1 MYKKFYIYFCCFFL
15 FNFSGYTQNYTS
27 PLNIDLILSG
37 TFGELRSNHFHAG
50 IDLKTKGVEGLN
62 IYSIADG
69 YVSRV
74 KVSSYGYGKVIYITH
89 YDGNTSVY
97 AHLKEFS
104 QIIDSI
110 VKIEQYKIKKFEID
124 YYLPKDAIK
133 VKQKEIIGKS
143 GNSGSSAGAHL
154 HFEIRDSKTQ
164 KPINPLYFNFNIKD
178 DIKPEIKK
186 LKIYNLNNT
195 NKHQT
200 FDVIKKE
207 KNNYFINDT
216 LHTNGDFGIG
226 ISTYDKSNYAYN
238 KNGVYSIKLYVDEKL
253 TFHFIADTLDFITT
267 RFINAHID
275 YKEKIQNKIKY
286 HRLFKLPF
294 NKLKNYKT
302 NINNGIISLADTN
315 IHNLKIH
322 VEDYNQNLSEIKLKV
337 KNSMQKIKNNN
348 LFNEEQIQ
356 DLVQKKFYHK
366 HKNIF
371 LFNNVK
377 VFMSEYS
384 LYEDMIFSY
393 SLLDSIKGVYGNIHR
408 CHKKDTPIH
417 KKYDLYIKEDVPE
430 KIKNKVYIAK
440 REKENTFKFIGGKW
454 EGLYLK
460 TSTREF
466 GDFCIVADSTGP
478 IIKGVNIFPGKKIN
492 KQKNIK
498 LTIEDSKSG
507 IKKFEATVNN
517 EWVLLDYDHKTKIVK
532 YDFNEI
538 LKKGDNKFVL
548 RVTDNCNNLTTYKAV
563 FTL

>member
-1 MYKKFYIYFCCFFL
+1 MHKKFFIYFTYIFL
-15 FNFSGYTQNYTS
+15 LNFSGYTQNYTS

-62 IYSIADG
+62 VYSIADG
-69 YVSRV
+69 YISRV
-74 KVSSYGYGKVIYITH
+74 KVSSFGYGKVIYIDH

-104 QIIDSI
+104 HKIDSI
-110 VKIEQYKIKKFEID
+110 VKIEQYKNKKFELD
-124 YYLPKDAIK
+124 YYLQKDAIK

-164 KPINPLYFNFNIKD
+164 KPINPLYFGFKIKD
-178 DIKPEIKK
+178 EIKPNIKK
-186 LKIYNLNNT
+186 LKVYNFNNK
-195 NKHQT
+195 NNHQT
-200 FDVIKKE
+200 FDVVKKD
-207 KNNYFINDT
+207 KNNYSINDT
-216 LHTNGDFGIG
+216 LHTDGEFGIG

-275 YKEKIQNKIKY
+275 YQEKIQNKIKY
-286 HRLFKLPF
+286 HRLFKLAY

-302 NINNGIISLADTN
+302 NINNGIISLNDTN
-315 IHNLKIH
+315 IHNIKIH
-322 VEDYNQNLSEIKLKV
+322 VEDYNQNLSVIKLKV
-337 KNSMQKIKNNN
+337 KNSMRKIKKTN
-348 LFNEEQIQ
+348 LFNAEPIQ
-356 DLVQKKFYHK
+356 DVVLKKFYHK

-377 VFMSEYS
+377 VFLSEYS
-384 LYEDMIFSY
+384 LYEDMIFNY
-393 SLLDSIKGVYGNIHR
+393 SLLDSVKGVYGNIHR
-408 CHKKDTPIH
+408 CHKKDTPVH

-440 REKENTFKFIGGKW
+440 REKENTFKFIGGNWVGK
-454 EGLYLK
+454 YLK

-507 IKKFEATVNN
+507 IKKFEATINN
-517 EWVLLDYDHKTKIVK
+517 EWVLLDYDHKTKIVR
-532 YDFNEI
+532 YDFNKI
-538 LKKGDNKFVL
+538 IKKGDNKFVL
-548 RVTDNCNNLTTYKAV
+548 KVTDNCNNLTTYNAV

>member
-1 MYKKFYIYFCCFFL
+1 MLKKFYIIFYCIFL
-15 FNFSGYTQNYTS
+15 LNFYSYSQNYTS
-27 PLNIDLILSG
+27 PLDISLILSG

-62 IYSIADG
+62 VYSVADG
-69 YVSRV
+69 YISRV
-74 KVSSYGYGKVIYITH
+74 KVSSFGYGKVIYINH

-104 QIIDSI
+104 QKIDSI
-110 VKIEQYKIKKFEID
+110 VKIKQNENKKFELD
-124 YYLPKDAIK
+124 YYLQKDGIK

-164 KPINPLYFNFNIKD
+164 KPINPLYFNFKIKD
-178 DIKPEIKK
+178 EIKPDIKK
-186 LKIYNLNNT
+186 LKIYNFNNT
-195 NKHQT
+195 NKHQI
-200 FDVIKKE
+200 FDIIKKE
-207 KNNYFINDT
+207 KNNYSINDT
-216 LHTNGDFGIG
+216 LYTEGDFGIG

-275 YKEKIQNKIKY
+275 YKEKIQNKIKF
-286 HRLFKLPF
+286 HRLFKLPY

-302 NINNGIISLADTN
+302 NINDGIISLNDTN
-315 IHNLKIH
+315 IHNIKIH
-322 VEDYNQNLSEIKLKV
+322 VEDYNQNLSEIKFKV
-337 KNSMQKIKNNN
+337 KNSLQTIDKTNLLEEEIIKDVVLKQFFHN
-348 LFNEEQIQ
+348 
-356 DLVQKKFYHK
+356 

-371 LFNNVK
+371 LFKNFK
-377 VFMSEYS
+377 VVLSEYS
-384 LYEDMIFSY
+384 LYEDMIFRY
-393 SLLDSIKGVYGNIHR
+393 SLLDSVQGVFGNIHR
-408 CHKKDTPIH
+408 CHKKDTPVH
-417 KKYDLYIKEDVPE
+417 KKYDLYIKENVPE

-440 REKENTFKFIGGKW
+440 KEKENTFKYIGGSW

-478 IIKGVNIFPGKKIN
+478 IIKGVNIYPGKKIN

-498 LTIEDSKSG
+498 LTIEDTKSG
-507 IKKFEATVNN
+507 IKKFEASVNN
-517 EWVLLDYDHKTKIVK
+517 EWVLMDYDHKTKIVQ
-532 YDFNEI
+532 YDFNKI
-538 LKKGDNKFVL
+538 IKKGENKFVL

>member
-1 MYKKFYIYFCCFFL
+1 MNKNFYIYFTYIFL
-15 FNFSGYTQNYTS
+15 LNFSGYTQNYTN

-62 IYSIADG
+62 VYSIADG
-69 YVSRV
+69 YISRV
-74 KVSSYGYGKVIYITH
+74 KVSSFGYGKVIYISH

-104 QIIDSI
+104 QKIDSI
-110 VKIEQYKIKKFEID
+110 VKIEQYKNKKFEID
-124 YYLPKDAIK
+124 YYLQKDAIK

-164 KPINPLYFNFNIKD
+164 KPINPLYFNFKIKD
-178 DIKPEIKK
+178 EIKPNIKK
-186 LKIYNLNNT
+186 LKFYNFNNN

-200 FDVIKKE
+200 FDVIQKD
-207 KNNYFINDT
+207 KNNYSINDT
-216 LHTNGDFGIG
+216 LLTDGDFGIG

-253 TFHFIADTLDFITT
+253 TFHFLADTLDFITT

-275 YKEKIQNKIKY
+275 YKEKIQNKIKF
-286 HRLFKLPF
+286 HRLFKLPY

-302 NINNGIISLADTN
+302 NINNGIISLKDTN
-315 IHNLKIH
+315 IHNIKIH
-322 VEDYNQNLSEIKLKV
+322 VEDYNQNLSEIKFKV
-337 KNSMQKIKNNN
+337 KNSLRKNDQYN
-348 LFNEEQIQ
+348 LLNEEPIQ
-356 DLVQKKFYHK
+356 DVVQKKFYYK

-371 LFNNVK
+371 LFKNLK
-377 VFMSEYS
+377 IFLSDYS
-384 LYEDMIFSY
+384 LYEDMIFRY

-408 CHKKDTPIH
+408 CHKKDTPLH
-417 KKYDLYIKEDVPE
+417 KKYDLYIKENIPDN
-430 KIKNKVYIAK
+430 IKDKVYIAK
-440 REKENTFKFIGGKW
+440 REKENIFKYIGGIW

-460 TSTREF
+460 TSSREF

-478 IIKGVNIFPGKKIN
+478 IIKGINIFPGKKIN

-507 IKKFEATVNN
+507 IKKFEATIND
-517 EWVLLDYDHKTKIVK
+517 EWVLMDYDHKTKIVR
-532 YDFNEI
+532 YDFNKI
-538 LKKGDNKFVL
+538 IKKGDNKFVL

>member
-62 IYSIADG
+62 VYSIADG

-207 KNNYFINDT
+207 KNNYFVNDT

-337 KNSMQKIKNNN
+337 KNSVRKIKKNN
-348 LFNEEQIQ
+348 LFNGEQIQ

-377 VFMSEYS
+377 VFLSEYS

-517 EWVLLDYDHKTKIVK
+517 KWVLLDYDHKTKIVK

>member
-1 MYKKFYIYFCCFFL
+1 MFKKFYIYFTYIFL
-15 FNFSGYTQNYTS
+15 LNFSGYTQNYTS

-62 IYSIADG
+62 VYSIADG
-69 YVSRV
+69 YISRV
-74 KVSSYGYGKVIYITH
+74 KVSSFGYGKVIYITH

-104 QIIDSI
+104 YKLDSI
-110 VKIEQYKIKKFEID
+110 VKIEQYKNKKFEID
-124 YYLPKDAIK
+124 YYLQKDAIK

-164 KPINPLYFNFNIKD
+164 KPINPLYFNFKIKD
-178 DIKPEIKK
+178 EIKPNIKK
-186 LKIYNLNNT
+186 LKVYNFNNT

-200 FDVIKKE
+200 FDVVKKN
-207 KNNYFINDT
+207 KNNYSIDDT
-216 LHTNGDFGIG
+216 LHTDGDFGIG

-275 YKEKIQNKIKY
+275 YQEKIQNKIKF
-286 HRLFKLPF
+286 HRLFKLPY

-302 NINNGIISLADTN
+302 NINNGIISLKDTN
-315 IHNLKIH
+315 IHNIKIH
-322 VEDYNQNLSEIKLKV
+322 VEDYNQNLSEIKFKV
-337 KNSMQKIKNNN
+337 KNSLRKNDQYN
-348 LFNEEQIQ
+348 LLNEEPIK
-356 DLVQKKFYHK
+356 DVVQKKFYYK

-371 LFNNVK
+371 LYKNLKIFL
-377 VFMSEYS
+377 SDYS
-384 LYEDMIFSY
+384 LYEDMIFRY

-408 CHKKDTPIH
+408 CHKKDTPLH
-417 KKYDLYIKEDVPE
+417 KKYDLYIKENIPDN
-430 KIKNKVYIAK
+430 IKDKVYIAK
-440 REKENTFKFIGGKW
+440 REKENIFKYIGGIW

>member
-207 KNNYFINDT
+207 KNNYFVNDT

-302 NINNGIISLADTN
+302 NINNGIISLTDTN

-322 VEDYNQNLSEIKLKV
+322 VEDYNQNLSEINLKV
-337 KNSMQKIKNNN
+337 KNSMQKIKKNN
-348 LFNEEQIQ
+348 LFNGEQIQ

-377 VFMSEYS
+377 VFLSEYS

>member
-1 MYKKFYIYFCCFFL
+1 MHKKFYIYFTYIFL
-15 FNFSGYTQNYTS
+15 LNFSGYTQNYTN

-62 IYSIADG
+62 VYSIADG
-69 YVSRV
+69 YISRV
-74 KVSSYGYGKVIYITH
+74 KVSSFGYGKVIYIAH

-104 QIIDSI
+104 HKIDSI
-110 VKIEQYKIKKFEID
+110 VKIEQYKNKKFELD
-124 YYLPKDAIK
+124 YYLQKDAIK

-186 LKIYNLNNT
+186 LKIYNFNNT

-207 KNNYFINDT
+207 KNNYFVNDT

-238 KNGVYSIKLYVDEKL
+238 KNCVYSIKLYLDEKL

-337 KNSMQKIKNNN
+337 KNSMRKIKKTN
-348 LFNEEQIQ
+348 LFNGEPIQ
-356 DLVQKKFYHK
+356 DVVQKKFYHK

-377 VFMSEYS
+377 VFLSEYS
-384 LYEDMIFSY
+384 LYEDIIFNY
-393 SLLDSIKGVYGNIHR
+393 SLLDSVKGVYGNIHR

-440 REKENTFKFIGGKW
+440 REKENTFKFIGGNW

-532 YDFNEI
+532 YDFNKI

-548 RVTDNCNNLTTYKAV
+548 KVTDNCNNLTTYKAV

>member
-1 MYKKFYIYFCCFFL
+1 MYKKFYIIFYCIFL
-15 FNFSGYTQNYTS
+15 LNLNSYSQNYTS
-27 PLNIDLILSG
+27 PLDINLILSG

-62 IYSIADG
+62 VYSIADG

-74 KVSSYGYGKVIYITH
+74 KVSSFGYGKVIYVNH

-104 QIIDSI
+104 DKIDSI
-110 VKIEQYKIKKFEID
+110 IKIEQYKNKKFEID
-124 YYLPKDAIK
+124 YYMQKDVIK

-164 KPINPLYFNFNIKD
+164 KPINPLYYNFKIKD
-178 DIKPEIKK
+178 EIKPDIKK
-186 LKIYNLNNT
+186 LKIYNFNNT

-200 FDVIKKE
+200 FDVTKKE
-207 KNNYFINDT
+207 KNNYSSSETFYT
-216 LHTNGDFGIG
+216 EGDFGIG

-253 TFHFIADTLDFITT
+253 TFHFLADTLDFITT

-275 YKEKIQNKIKY
+275 FKEKIQNKIKF
-286 HRLFKLPF
+286 HRLFKLPY

-302 NINNGIISLADTN
+302 NINNGVISLNDTN
-315 IHNLKIH
+315 IHNIKIH
-322 VEDYNQNLSEIKLKV
+322 VEDYNQNLSEIKFKV
-337 KNSMQKIKNNN
+337 KNSLQKIDKTN
-348 LFNEEQIQ
+348 LLEEEIVQ
-356 DLVQKKFYHK
+356 DVVLKKFYHN

-371 LFNNVK
+371 LFKNFK
-377 VFMSEYS
+377 VVLSEYS
-384 LYEDMIFSY
+384 LYEDMIFRY
-393 SLLDSIKGVYGNIHR
+393 SLLDSVEGIFGNIHR
-408 CHKKDTPIH
+408 CHKKDIPVH
-417 KKYDLYIKEDVPE
+417 KKYDVYIKVNVKE

-440 REKENTFKFIGGKW
+440 REKENTFKYIGGSW

-478 IIKGVNIFPGKKIN
+478 IIKGVNIFPGKKID

-498 LTIEDSKSG
+498 LTIQDTKSG
-507 IKKFEATVNN
+507 IKKFEASINN
-517 EWVLLDYDHKTKIVK
+517 EWVLMDYDHKTKIVR
-532 YDFNEI
+532 YDFNKI
-538 LKKGDNKFVL
+538 IKKGENKFIL

>member
-1 MYKKFYIYFCCFFL
+1 MNKNFYIYFTYIFL
-15 FNFSGYTQNYTS
+15 LNFSGYTQNYTN

-62 IYSIADG
+62 VYSIADG
-69 YVSRV
+69 YISRV
-74 KVSSYGYGKVIYITH
+74 KVSSFGYGKVIYISH

-104 QIIDSI
+104 QKIDSI
-110 VKIEQYKIKKFEID
+110 VKIEQYKNKKFEID
-124 YYLPKDAIK
+124 YYLQKDAIK

-164 KPINPLYFNFNIKD
+164 KPINPLYFNFKIKD
-178 DIKPEIKK
+178 EIKPNIKK
-186 LKIYNLNNT
+186 LKFYNFNNN

-200 FDVIKKE
+200 FDVIQKD
-207 KNNYFINDT
+207 KNNYSINDT
-216 LHTNGDFGIG
+216 LLTDGDFGIG

-253 TFHFIADTLDFITT
+253 TFHFLADTLDFITT

-275 YKEKIQNKIKY
+275 YKEKIQNKIKF
-286 HRLFKLPF
+286 HRLFKLPY

-302 NINNGIISLADTN
+302 NINNGIISLKDTN
-315 IHNLKIH
+315 IHNIKIH
-322 VEDYNQNLSEIKLKV
+322 VEDYNQNLSEIKFKV
-337 KNSMQKIKNNN
+337 KNSLRKNDQYN
-348 LFNEEQIQ
+348 LLNEEPIQ
-356 DLVQKKFYHK
+356 DVVQKKFYYK

-371 LFNNVK
+371 LFKNLK
-377 VFMSEYS
+377 IFLSDYS
-384 LYEDMIFSY
+384 LYEDMIFRY

-408 CHKKDTPIH
+408 CHKKDTPLH
-417 KKYDLYIKEDVPE
+417 KKYDLYIKENIPDNV
-430 KIKNKVYIAK
+430 KDKVYIAK
-440 REKENTFKFIGGKW
+440 REKENTFKYIGGIW

-507 IKKFEATVNN
+507 IKKFEATINN
-517 EWVLLDYDHKTKIVK
+517 EWVLLDYDHKTKIIK

>member
-1 MYKKFYIYFCCFFL
+1 MNKNFYIYFTYIFL
-15 FNFSGYTQNYTS
+15 LNFSGYTQNYTN

-62 IYSIADG
+62 VYSIADG
-69 YVSRV
+69 YISRV
-74 KVSSYGYGKVIYITH
+74 KVSSFGYGKVIYISH

-104 QIIDSI
+104 QKIDSI
-110 VKIEQYKIKKFEID
+110 VKIEQYKNKKFEID
-124 YYLPKDAIK
+124 YYLQKDAIK

-164 KPINPLYFNFNIKD
+164 KPINPLYFNFKIKD
-178 DIKPEIKK
+178 EIKPNIKK
-186 LKIYNLNNT
+186 LKFYNFNNN

-200 FDVIKKE
+200 FDVIQKD
-207 KNNYFINDT
+207 KNNYSINDT
-216 LHTNGDFGIG
+216 LLTDGYFGIG

-253 TFHFIADTLDFITT
+253 TFHFLADTLDFITT

-275 YKEKIQNKIKY
+275 YKEKIQNKIKF
-286 HRLFKLPF
+286 HRLFKLPY

-302 NINNGIISLADTN
+302 NINNGIISLKDTN
-315 IHNLKIH
+315 IHNIKIH
-322 VEDYNQNLSEIKLKV
+322 VEDYNQNLSEIKFKV
-337 KNSMQKIKNNN
+337 KNSLRKNDQYN
-348 LFNEEQIQ
+348 LLNEEPIQ
-356 DLVQKKFYHK
+356 DVVQKKFYYK

-371 LFNNVK
+371 LFKNLK
-377 VFMSEYS
+377 IFLSDYS
-384 LYEDMIFSY
+384 LYEDMIFRY

-408 CHKKDTPIH
+408 CHKKDTPLH
-417 KKYDLYIKEDVPE
+417 KKYDLYIKENIPDN
-430 KIKNKVYIAK
+430 IKDKVYIAK
-440 REKENTFKFIGGKW
+440 REKENIFKYIGGIW

-460 TSTREF
+460 TSSREF

-507 IKKFEATVNN
+507 IKKFEATIND
-517 EWVLLDYDHKTKIVK
+517 EWVLMDYDHKTKIVR
-532 YDFNEI
+532 YDFNKI
-538 LKKGDNKFVL
+538 IKKGDNKFVL

>member
-1 MYKKFYIYFCCFFL
+1 MYKKFYIYFSYIFL
-15 FNFSGYTQNYTS
+15 FNFSGYTQNYTN

-62 IYSIADG
+62 VYSIADG
-69 YVSRV
+69 YISRV
-74 KVSSYGYGKVIYITH
+74 KVSSFGYGKVIYIAH

-104 QIIDSI
+104 QKIDSI

-124 YYLPKDAIK
+124 YYLQKDAIK
-133 VKQKEIIGKS
+133 IKQKEIIGKS

-186 LKIYNLNNT
+186 LKVYNLNNT

-207 KNNYFINDT
+207 NNYFVDDT

-337 KNSMQKIKNNN
+337 KNSMRKIKKNN
-348 LFNEEQIQ
+348 LFNGEQIQ
-356 DLVQKKFYHK
+356 DLVQK
-366 HKNIF
+366 
-371 LFNNVK
+371 
-377 VFMSEYS
+377 S
-384 LYEDMIFSY
+384 
-393 SLLDSIKGVYGNIHR
+393 
-408 CHKKDTPIH
+408 
-417 KKYDLYIKEDVPE
+417 
-430 KIKNKVYIAK
+430 
-440 REKENTFKFIGGKW
+440 FI
-454 EGLYLK
+454 
-460 TSTREF
+460 
-466 GDFCIVADSTGP
+466 I
-478 IIKGVNIFPGKKIN
+478 
-492 KQKNIK
+492 NIK
-498 LTIEDSKSG
+498 IFFCLIM
-507 IKKFEATVNN
+507 
-517 EWVLLDYDHKTKIVK
+517 
-532 YDFNEI
+532 
-538 LKKGDNKFVL
+538 
-548 RVTDNCNNLTTYKAV
+548 
-563 FTL
+563 

>member
-1 MYKKFYIYFCCFFL
+1 MHKKFYIYFTYIFL
-15 FNFSGYTQNYTS
+15 LNFSGYTQNYTN

-62 IYSIADG
+62 VYSIADG
-69 YVSRV
+69 YISRV
-74 KVSSYGYGKVIYITH
+74 KVSSFGYGKVIYIAH

-104 QIIDSI
+104 HKIDSI
-110 VKIEQYKIKKFEID
+110 VKIEQYKNKKFELD
-124 YYLPKDAIK
+124 YYLQKDAIK

-164 KPINPLYFNFNIKD
+164 KPINPLYFDFKIKD
-178 DIKPEIKK
+178 EIKPNIKK
-186 LKIYNLNNT
+186 LKVYNFNNK
-195 NKHQT
+195 NNHQT
-200 FDVIKKE
+200 FDVVKKDN
-207 KNNYFINDT
+207 NNYSINDT
-216 LHTNGDFGIG
+216 IHTDGEFGIG

-253 TFHFIADTLDFITT
+253 TFHFIADTLDFITS

-275 YKEKIQNKIKY
+275 YQEKIQNKIKF
-286 HRLFKLPF
+286 HRLFKLAY

-302 NINNGIISLADTN
+302 NINNGIISLNDTN
-315 IHNLKIH
+315 IHDIKVH
-322 VEDYNQNLSEIKLKV
+322 VEDYNQNLSEIKFKV
-337 KNSMQKIKNNN
+337 KNSLRKNNQYN
-348 LFNEEQIQ
+348 LLNEEPIQ
-356 DLVQKKFYHK
+356 DVVQKKFYFK

-371 LFNNVK
+371 LYKNLKIFL
-377 VFMSEYS
+377 SEYS
-384 LYEDMIFSY
+384 LYEDMIFRY
-393 SLLDSIKGVYGNIHR
+393 SILDSIKGIYGNIHR
-408 CHKKDTPIH
+408 CHKKDTPVH
-417 KKYDLYIKEDVPE
+417 KKYDLFIKENVPD

-440 REKENTFKFIGGKW
+440 REKDNTFKYLDSSW

-466 GDFCIVADSTGP
+466 GDFCIVADSTAP
-478 IIKGVNIFPGKKIN
+478 VIKGVNIFPGKKITN
-492 KQKNIK
+492 QKNIK

-517 EWVLLDYDHKTKIVK
+517 EWVLLDYDHKTKIVR
-532 YDFNEI
+532 YDFNKI
-538 LKKGDNKFVL
+538 IKKGDNNFVL
-548 RVTDNCNNLTTYKAV
+548 KVTDNCNNMTTYKAV

>member
-1 MYKKFYIYFCCFFL
+1 MNKNFYIYFTYIFL
-15 FNFSGYTQNYTS
+15 LNFSGYTQNYTN

-62 IYSIADG
+62 VYSIADG
-69 YVSRV
+69 YISRV
-74 KVSSYGYGKVIYITH
+74 KVSSFGYGKVIYISH

-104 QIIDSI
+104 QKIDSI
-110 VKIEQYKIKKFEID
+110 VKIEQYKNKKFEID
-124 YYLPKDAIK
+124 YYLQKDAIK

-164 KPINPLYFNFNIKD
+164 KPINPLYFNFKIKD
-178 DIKPEIKK
+178 EIKPNIKK
-186 LKIYNLNNT
+186 LKFYNFNNN

-200 FDVIKKE
+200 FDVIQKD
-207 KNNYFINDT
+207 KNNYSINDT
-216 LHTNGDFGIG
+216 LLTDGDFGIG

-253 TFHFIADTLDFITT
+253 TFHFLADTLDFITT

-275 YKEKIQNKIKY
+275 YKEKIQNKIKF
-286 HRLFKLPF
+286 HRLFKLPY

-302 NINNGIISLADTN
+302 NINNGIISLKDTN
-315 IHNLKIH
+315 IHNIKIH
-322 VEDYNQNLSEIKLKV
+322 VEDYNQNLSEIKFKV
-337 KNSMQKIKNNN
+337 KNSLRKNDQYN
-348 LFNEEQIQ
+348 LLNEEPIQ
-356 DLVQKKFYHK
+356 DVVQKKFYYK

-371 LFNNVK
+371 LFKNLK
-377 VFMSEYS
+377 IFLSDYS
-384 LYEDMIFSY
+384 LYEDMIFRY

-408 CHKKDTPIH
+408 CHKKDTPLH
-417 KKYDLYIKEDVPE
+417 KKYDLYIKENIPDN
-430 KIKNKVYIAK
+430 IKDKVYIAK
-440 REKENTFKFIGGKW
+440 REKENIFKYIGGIW

-460 TSTREF
+460 TSSREF

-507 IKKFEATVNN
+507 IKKFEATIND
-517 EWVLLDYDHKTKIVK
+517 EWVLMDYDHKTKIVR
-532 YDFNEI
+532 YDFNKI
-538 LKKGDNKFVL
+538 IKKGDNKFVL

>member
-1 MYKKFYIYFCCFFL
+1 MNKNFYIYFTYIFL
-15 FNFSGYTQNYTS
+15 LNFSGYTQNYTN

-62 IYSIADG
+62 VYSIADG
-69 YVSRV
+69 YISRV
-74 KVSSYGYGKVIYITH
+74 KVSSFGYGKVIYISH

-104 QIIDSI
+104 QKIDSI
-110 VKIEQYKIKKFEID
+110 VKIEQYKNKKFEID
-124 YYLPKDAIK
+124 YYLQKDAIK

-164 KPINPLYFNFNIKD
+164 KPINPLYFNFKIKD
-178 DIKPEIKK
+178 EIKPNIKK
-186 LKIYNLNNT
+186 LKFYNFNNN

-200 FDVIKKE
+200 FDVIQKD
-207 KNNYFINDT
+207 KNNYSINDT
-216 LHTNGDFGIG
+216 LLTDGDFGIG

-253 TFHFIADTLDFITT
+253 TFHFLADTLDFITT

-275 YKEKIQNKIKY
+275 YKEKIQNKIKF
-286 HRLFKLPF
+286 HRLFKLPY

-302 NINNGIISLADTN
+302 NINNGIISLKDTN
-315 IHNLKIH
+315 IHNIKIH
-322 VEDYNQNLSEIKLKV
+322 VEDYNQNLSEIKFKV
-337 KNSMQKIKNNN
+337 KNSLRKNDQYN
-348 LFNEEQIQ
+348 LLNEEQIQ
-356 DLVQKKFYHK
+356 DVVQKKFYYK

-371 LFNNVK
+371 LFKNLK
-377 VFMSEYS
+377 IFLSDYS
-384 LYEDMIFSY
+384 LYEDMIFRY

-408 CHKKDTPIH
+408 CHKKDTPLH
-417 KKYDLYIKEDVPE
+417 KKYDLYIKENIPDN
-430 KIKNKVYIAK
+430 IKDKVYIAK
-440 REKENTFKFIGGKW
+440 REKENIFKYIGGIW

-460 TSTREF
+460 TSSREF

-478 IIKGVNIFPGKKIN
+478 IIKGINIFPGKKIN

-507 IKKFEATVNN
+507 IKKFEATIND
-517 EWVLLDYDHKTKIVK
+517 EWVLMDYDHKTKIVR
-532 YDFNEI
+532 YDFNKI
-538 LKKGDNKFVL
+538 IKKGDNKFVL

>member
-1 MYKKFYIYFCCFFL
+1 MNKNFYIYFTYIFL
-15 FNFSGYTQNYTS
+15 LNFSGYTQNYTS

-62 IYSIADG
+62 VYSIADG
-69 YVSRV
+69 YISRV
-74 KVSSYGYGKVIYITH
+74 KVSSFGYGKVIYISH

-104 QIIDSI
+104 QKIDSI
-110 VKIEQYKIKKFEID
+110 VKIEQYKNKKFEID
-124 YYLPKDAIK
+124 YYLQKDAIK

-164 KPINPLYFNFNIKD
+164 KPINPLYFNFKIKD
-178 DIKPEIKK
+178 EIKPNIKK
-186 LKIYNLNNT
+186 LKFYNFNNN

-200 FDVIKKE
+200 FDVIQKD
-207 KNNYFINDT
+207 KNNYSINDT
-216 LHTNGDFGIG
+216 LLTDGDFGIG

-253 TFHFIADTLDFITT
+253 TFHFLADTLDFITT

-275 YKEKIQNKIKY
+275 YKEKIQNKIKF
-286 HRLFKLPF
+286 HRLFKLPY

-302 NINNGIISLADTN
+302 NINNGIISLKDTN
-315 IHNLKIH
+315 IHNIKIH
-322 VEDYNQNLSEIKLKV
+322 VEDYNQNLSEIKFKV
-337 KNSMQKIKNNN
+337 KNSLRKNDQYN
-348 LFNEEQIQ
+348 LLNEEQIQ
-356 DLVQKKFYHK
+356 DVVQKKFYYK

-371 LFNNVK
+371 LFKNLK
-377 VFMSEYS
+377 IFLSDYS
-384 LYEDMIFSY
+384 LYEDMIFRY

-408 CHKKDTPIH
+408 CHKKDTPLH
-417 KKYDLYIKEDVPE
+417 KKYDLYIKENIPDN
-430 KIKNKVYIAK
+430 IKDKVYIAK
-440 REKENTFKFIGGKW
+440 REKENIFKYIGGIW

-460 TSTREF
+460 TSSREF

-478 IIKGVNIFPGKKIN
+478 IIKGINIFPGKKIN

-507 IKKFEATVNN
+507 IKKFEATIND
-517 EWVLLDYDHKTKIVK
+517 EWVLMDYDHKTKIVR
-532 YDFNEI
+532 YDFNKI
-538 LKKGDNKFVL
+538 IKKGDNKFVL

>member
-1 MYKKFYIYFCCFFL
+1 M
-15 FNFSGYTQNYTS
+15 
-27 PLNIDLILSG
+27 
-37 TFGELRSNHFHAG
+37 
-50 IDLKTKGVEGLN
+50 
-62 IYSIADG
+62 
-69 YVSRV
+69 
-74 KVSSYGYGKVIYITH
+74 
-89 YDGNTSVY
+89 
-97 AHLKEFS
+97 
-104 QIIDSI
+104 
-110 VKIEQYKIKKFEID
+110 
-124 YYLPKDAIK
+124 
-133 VKQKEIIGKS
+133 
-143 GNSGSSAGAHL
+143 
-154 HFEIRDSKTQ
+154 
-164 KPINPLYFNFNIKD
+164 
-178 DIKPEIKK
+178 
-186 LKIYNLNNT
+186 
-195 NKHQT
+195 
-200 FDVIKKE
+200 
-207 KNNYFINDT
+207 
-216 LHTNGDFGIG
+216 
-226 ISTYDKSNYAYN
+226 
-238 KNGVYSIKLYVDEKL
+238 YSIKLYVDEKL

-337 KNSMQKIKNNN
+337 KNSMRKIKKNN
-348 LFNEEQIQ
+348 LFNGEQIQ

-377 VFMSEYS
+377 VFLSEYS

-517 EWVLLDYDHKTKIVK
+517 KWVLLDYDHKTKIVK
-532 YDFNEI
+532 DDFNEI